1 MDQAAVHGVLQR
13 YVPPLS
19 PDLVKKIASDIC
31 KEAEKEV
38 SQSPVNVTA
47 SSKER
52 TLRKRK

>member
-1 MDQAAVHGVLQR
+1 VDQAAVHGVLQR